1 MPVEVIQMRDKQT
14 LIYWI
19 DLTGPA
25 VLDEIVRLTI
35 MNTND
40 NILFN
45 QKFSTKMVDWWYS
58 DLNGISPEGTYN
70 EQPFES
76 YKDEIQK
83 IFNGAN
89 KLITFNSSTFF
100 LEKQGINLSKKK
112 IDDLADPFRVAGDAT
127 DTIDNLCIYY
137 GYDLPT
143 NIYNRTGLDYAK
155 AINYCWHEMERYKEA
170 QENK

>member
-1 MPVEVIQMRDKQT
+1 MKNRELV
-14 LIYWI
+14 YWV

-35 MNTND
+35 VDIND
-40 NILFN
+40 NVLFN
-45 QKFSTKMVDWWYS
+45 HTFNTKLVDWWYS
-58 DLNGISPEGTYN
+58 ELNGIKPENTYS
-70 EQPFES
+70 EKPFES
-76 YKDEIQK
+76 YKDEIQS
-83 IFNGAN
+83 IFNDVSR
-89 KLITFNSSTFF
+89 LITFNASNFF

>member
-1 MPVEVIQMRDKQT
+1 MKNRELV
-14 LIYWI
+14 YWV

-25 VLDEIVRLTI
+25 ALDEIVRLTI
-35 MNTND
+35 MDTND
-40 NILFN
+40 NVLFN
-45 QKFSTKMVDWWYS
+45 HIFSTKLVDWWYS
-58 DLNGISPEGTYN
+58 DLNGIKPEETFN
-70 EQPFES
+70 QQQFEN
-76 YKDEIQK
+76 YKNKIQS
-83 IFNGAN
+83 IFNRSSR
-89 KLITFNSSTFF
+89 LITFDSSTFF

-155 AINYCWHEMERYKEA
+155 AINYCWREMNKYRQA

>member
-1 MPVEVIQMRDKQT
+1 MNDKQT
-14 LIYWI
+14 LIYWA

-25 VLDEIVRLTI
+25 PLDEIVRLTI
-35 MNTND
+35 MDTND
-40 NILFN
+40 NVLFN
-45 QKFSTKMVDWWYS
+45 HIFSTKLVDWWYS
-58 DLNGISPEGTYN
+58 DLNGIKPEETFN
-70 EQPFES
+70 QQQFEN
-76 YKDEIQK
+76 YKNKIQS
-83 IFNGAN
+83 IFNRASR
-89 KLITFNSSTFF
+89 LITFDSSTFF

-155 AINYCWHEMERYKEA
+155 AINYCWREMNKYRQA

>member
-1 MPVEVIQMRDKQT
+1 MSDKQT
-14 LIYWI
+14 LIYWV

-25 VLDEIVRLTI
+25 PLDEIVRLTI
-35 MNTND
+35 VDINN

-45 QKFSTKMVDWWYS
+45 HTFNTKLVDWWYS
-58 DLNGISPEGTYN
+58 DLNGIKPEETFN
-70 EQPFES
+70 QQQFEN
-76 YKDEIQK
+76 YKNKIQS
-83 IFNGAN
+83 IFNRASR
-89 KLITFNSSTFF
+89 LITFDSSTFF

-112 IDDLADPFRVAGDAT
+112 IDDLADPFRVAGDEN

>member
-1 MPVEVIQMRDKQT
+1 MKNKE
-14 LIYWI
+14 LIYWV

-25 VLDEIVRLTI
+25 PLDEIVRLTI
-35 MNTND
+35 MDTND
-40 NILFN
+40 NVLFN
-45 QKFSTKMVDWWYS
+45 HTFNTKLVDWWYS
-58 DLNGISPEGTYN
+58 DLNGIKPEETFN
-70 EQPFES
+70 QQQFEN
-76 YKDEIQK
+76 YKNKIQS
-83 IFNGAN
+83 IFNRASR
-89 KLITFNSSTFF
+89 LITFDSSTFF

-112 IDDLADPFRVAGDAT
+112 IDDLADPFRVAGDEN

-155 AINYCWHEMERYKEA
+155 AINYCWREMERYKEA

>member
-1 MPVEVIQMRDKQT
+1 MRDKQT

>member
-1 MPVEVIQMRDKQT
+1 MKNKE

-35 MNTND
+35 MDTND
-40 NILFN
+40 NVLFN
-45 QKFSTKMVDWWYS
+45 HTFNTKLVDWWYS
-58 DLNGISPEGTYN
+58 ELNGIKPEETYN
-70 EQPFES
+70 EQPFS
-76 YKDEIQK
+76 NYKNEIQS
-83 IFNGAN
+83 IFNKAS

-100 LEKQGINLSKKK
+100 LEKKGIDLSKKR
-112 IDDLADPFRVAGDAT
+112 IDDLADPFRVAGDAS
-127 DTIDNLCIYY
+127 DTIDNLCTYY

>member
-1 MPVEVIQMRDKQT
+1 MNDKQT
-14 LIYWI
+14 LIYWA

-25 VLDEIVRLTI
+25 PLDEIVRLTI
-35 MNTND
+35 VDINN

-45 QKFSTKMVDWWYS
+45 HTFNTKLVDWWYS
-58 DLNGISPEGTYN
+58 DLNGIKPEETYN
-70 EQPFES
+70 EQQFEN
-76 YKDEIQK
+76 YKNKIQS
-83 IFNGAN
+83 IFNRASR
-89 KLITFNSSTFF
+89 LITFDSSTFF

-155 AINYCWHEMERYKEA
+155 AINYCWREMNKYRQA

>member
-1 MPVEVIQMRDKQT
+1 MSDKQT
-14 LIYWI
+14 LIYWV

-25 VLDEIVRLTI
+25 PLDEIVRLTI
-35 MNTND
+35 VDINN

-45 QKFSTKMVDWWYS
+45 HTFNTKLVDWWYS
-58 DLNGISPEGTYN
+58 DLNGIKPEETFN
-70 EQPFES
+70 QQQFEN
-76 YKDEIQK
+76 YKNKIQS
-83 IFNGAN
+83 IFNRASR
-89 KLITFNSSTFF
+89 LITFDSSTFF

-112 IDDLADPFRVAGDAT
+112 IDDLADPFRVAGDEN

-155 AINYCWHEMERYKEA
+155 AINYCWREMERYKEA

>member
-1 MPVEVIQMRDKQT
+1 MSDKQT
-14 LIYWI
+14 LIYWV

-25 VLDEIVRLTI
+25 PLDEIVRLTI
-35 MNTND
+35 VDINN

-45 QKFSTKMVDWWYS
+45 HTFNTKLVDWWYS
-58 DLNGISPEGTYN
+58 DLNGIKPEETFN
-70 EQPFES
+70 QQQFEN
-76 YKDEIQK
+76 YKNKIQS
-83 IFNGAN
+83 IFNKASR
-89 KLITFNSSTFF
+89 LITFDSSTFF

-112 IDDLADPFRVAGDAT
+112 IDDLADPFRVAGDEN

-155 AINYCWHEMERYKEA
+155 AINYCWREMERYKEA

>member
-1 MPVEVIQMRDKQT
+1 MKNKE
-14 LIYWI
+14 LIYWV

-35 MNTND
+35 MDTND
-40 NILFN
+40 NVLFN
-45 QKFSTKMVDWWYS
+45 HTFNTKLVDWWYS
-58 DLNGISPEGTYN
+58 DLNGIKPEETFN
-70 EQPFES
+70 QQQFEN
-76 YKDEIQK
+76 YKNKIQT
-83 IFNGAN
+83 IFNHAS
-89 KLITFNSSTFF
+89 KLITFNASTFC
-100 LEKQGINLSKKK
+100 LEKRGISLSKKK

>member
-1 MPVEVIQMRDKQT
+1 MNDKQT
-14 LIYWI
+14 LIYWV